1 MPDTVAPAAFPAVF
15 ALPRTLAWGEC
26 DPAGIIYY
34 PTYYRWMDTAAWE
47 MLAACGYGAQRMR
60 DEGFTIPLV
69 NAQCDF
75 IASPAFGDACEVRT
89 QLAKHGRSSFTL
101 AQEVVR
107 SGGDRAGEVL
117 ARGSESRVW
126 CRYQA
131 GPGSALRSD
140 PLPADLLSA
149 WK

>member
-1 MPDTVAPAAFPAVF
+1 MPERVF
-15 ALPRTLAWGEC
+15 RRPRTLAWGEC

-34 PTYYRWMDTAAWE
+34 PTYYRWMDQASWDL
-47 MLAACGYGAQRMR
+47 LADCGFGAQRMR

-75 IASPAFGDACEVRT
+75 IASPVFGDACEVRSWLLR
-89 QLAKHGRSSFTL
+89 QGRSSFTL
-101 AQEVVR
+101 AHEVWR
-107 SGGDRAGEVL
+107 IAPKGDGELL

-131 GPGSALRSD
+131 GPGSPLRSEA
-140 PLPADLLSA
+140 LPATLVAALN
-149 WK
+149 